1 MLSVENYTII
11 GNTYN
16 IKEQLKNLGCY
27 WDKNEGKYKCDKHTV
42 EAVEKLLNEVN
53 ENTNRVMRTAWDK
66 AMQKY
71 DLTVCPKTHPLY
83 SQVLASFKDFKQ
95 QQL

>member
-16 IKEQLKNLGCY
+16 IKDQLKNLGCY
-27 WDKNEGKYKCDKHTV
+27 WDKQEGKYKCDKHTLESV
-42 EAVEKLLNEVN
+42 KKLLDEVN
-53 ENTNRVMRTAWDK
+53 ENTTKVMRTAWDS
-66 AMQKY
+66 ACAKY
-71 DLTVCPKTHPLY
+71 DLTVCSRTHPLY

-95 QQL
+95 QQ